1 MSVVASAVSRRAL
14 ALVRQWK
21 WLGRCCC
28 GVPSKQGQGCL
39 LRLLLQARPDNSK
52 HPRPG
57 QSSPHANP
65 QTPSPPP
72 QTRPIEGSDTDTPT
86 QRTIYHTTPA
96 THQPVTVACLL
107 ACLLA
112 SLLACSPRFPA
123 AHPATC
129 DPDQHQQSIPTT
141 ALSGDVWLHAFPPPH
156 PRDCIHFL
164 PHAAAATTASQP
176 CSRPALSPTSH

>member
-86 QRTIYHTTPA
+86 HHTTYHIRDSP
-96 THQPVTVACLL
+96 TRDRRLL

-112 SLLACSPRFPA
+112 SLLACEPRFPA
-123 AHPATC
+123 AHPAT
-129 DPDQHQQSIPTT
+129 PTSINNQSQQPPSPPVTHRYI
-141 ALSGDVWLHAFPPPH
+141 FPPRH
-156 PRDCIHFL
+156 PTRLHSLLSTRGSRNDGQL
-164 PHAAAATTASQP
+164 